1 MPSAVAINLAAG
13 YKKYTEESNQKRD
26 QFLEERRMLSTI
38 GPKRWAELRT
48 LFQQTVAD
56 MNNELGYML
65 LEFQDVSS
73 NTLRVTK
80 SNGAL
85 VLNGLYDPD
94 KNTLDV
100 SSQPGCVSFSYEQKV
115 LGSDVAFVTTR
126 RSENGPRSADEI
138 VEAVVKQFL
147 YTFVAG

>member
-1 MPSAVAINLAAG
+1 MQCQQESPMPSAIAIDLVAG

-48 LFQQTVAD
+48 LFQQTIAD
-56 MNNELGYML
+56 MNKELGYIL

-73 NTLRVTK
+73 NTLRITRN
-80 SNGAL
+80 NGVL

-94 KNTLDV
+94 KNALD
-100 SSQPGCVSFSYEQKV
+100 
-115 LGSDVAFVTTR
+115 
-126 RSENGPRSADEI
+126 I
-138 VEAVVKQFL
+138 
-147 YTFVAG
+147 